1 VNNVLLR
8 GQIEKVATKNAMS
21 PGLWLCGISCVSIIP
36 ALYFVPQWAA
46 ICLIILLALVIL
58 SILGVF
64 VMHSIRNPNLL
75 RSEEFALKQQAL
87 NIYGDGKKPAEEL
100 SKIVSA
106 PNITIPQY
114 KNTGQ

>member
-1 VNNVLLR
+1 
-8 GQIEKVATKNAMS
+8 
-21 PGLWLCGISCVSIIP
+21 
-36 ALYFVPQWAA
+36 
-46 ICLIILLALVIL
+46 
-58 SILGVF
+58 
-64 VMHSIRNPNLL
+64 MHSIRNPNLL